1 MSAPASRAGAWPII
15 RAYWVSPDS
24 GPGWRLLAAVIA
36 LDLAL
41 VWRAAR
47 ITYWQKDFY
56 DALQQL
62 NEAAV
67 WPQLAA
73 LAALAL
79 TGLVLNTARTWL
91 AQSLEMRWRA
101 WMTEEHLR
109 RWLAGNAFW
118 RLERDQGD
126 QGEGGGHQGKGG
138 GLENADQ
145 RVAEDLRMVASGT
158 LTLGLGLISNFVSLL
173 TFSAIVWGL
182 SGALAITLGG
192 QTLQVPG
199 YMLWVAFIYALG
211 GSWAI
216 EKIGGRMVQID
227 YRQQQAEADFR
238 AALLR
243 IRESAEQIALYGGES
258 AERARLSAR
267 FAAVRRNWRDIMN
280 YTKRITIA
288 DNAYT
293 EVGALVPYMLQGPRL
308 FKGIITLGDLTQLI
322 QSFMRVRVALSWF
335 IYKYKDLALLRSALA
350 RLAEF
355 DAALQAASGA
365 TASAPRITRQRGPAA
380 SGYALQGVQALGP
393 GGRPLTPV
401 VNWRIAPGERWMLRG
416 PSGAG
421 KSTLLRALA
430 GLWTHG
436 HGHIATPP
444 GTAEAPETAET
455 PKTATAPGAAAAPR
469 AETLFVPQQ
478 SYLPAGTLR
487 ACLAYPALETAF
499 SDDDCQAALRWACL
513 PALTH
518 RLHESAHWARQL
530 SPGEQQRLAFARI
543 WLHRPRWLFLD
554 EATSALDEE
563 TEERLY
569 ARLTRDLPG
578 LTLVS
583 IAHRS
588 SLRRFHEH
596 EMQL

>member
-56 DALQQL
+56 DTLQKMD
-62 NEAAV
+62 EAAF
-67 WPQLAA
+67 WPLLAM
-73 LAALAL
+73 LVLLAL
-79 TGLVLNTARTWL
+79 TGLVLSTARTWL

-101 WMTEEHLR
+101 WMTDVYLK
-109 RWLAGNAFW
+109 RWLAGSAFW
-118 RLERDQGD
+118 RLEREQHLAGSSV
-126 QGEGGGHQGKGG
+126 
-138 GLENADQ
+138 ENVDQ
-145 RVAEDLRMVASGT
+145 RLAEDLRMLASDT
-158 LTLGLGLISNFVSLL
+158 LSLSLGLLSNFVSLF
-173 TFSAIVWGL
+173 TFSAIVWSMSGVL
-182 SGALAITLGG
+182 SITLGG
-192 QTLQVPG
+192 ASFEVPG
-199 YMLWVAFIYALG
+199 YMLWVALIYAAG
-211 GSWAI
+211 GSWLM
-216 EKIGGRMVQID
+216 EKIGGRMVAID

-238 AALLR
+238 TALMR
-243 IRESAEQIALYGGES
+243 IRESAEQIALYGGGH
-258 AERARLSAR
+258 AEHARLTAL
-267 FAAVRRNWRDIMN
+267 FDAVKHNWRDIMV
-280 YTKRITIA
+280 YTKRITIT

-293 EVGALVPYMLQGPRL
+293 EAGALVPYVLQGPRVL
-308 FKGIITLGDLTQLI
+308 KGIITMGDLIQLT

-335 IYKYKDLALLRSALA
+335 IYKYKSLALLRSALA

-444 GTAEAPETAET
+444 ETAEAPETAET

-569 ARLTRDLPG
+569 TRLTRDLPG

>member
-15 RAYWVSPDS
+15 RAYWVSADS

-56 DALQQL
+56 DTLQKMD
-62 NEAAV
+62 EAAF
-67 WPQLAA
+67 WPLLAM
-73 LAALAL
+73 LVLLAL

-101 WMTEEHLR
+101 WMTDVYLK
-109 RWLAGNAFW
+109 RWLAGGAFW
-118 RLERDQGD
+118 RLEREQHPAGCSV
-126 QGEGGGHQGKGG
+126 
-138 GLENADQ
+138 ENVDQ
-145 RVAEDLRMVASGT
+145 RLTEDLRMLASDT
-158 LTLGLGLISNFVSLL
+158 LSLSLGLLSNFVSLF
-173 TFSAIVWGL
+173 TFSAIVWSMSGVL
-182 SGALAITLGG
+182 SITLGG
-192 QTLQVPG
+192 ASFEVPG
-199 YMLWVAFIYALG
+199 YMLWVALIYAAG
-211 GSWAI
+211 GSWLM
-216 EKIGGRMVQID
+216 EKIGGRMVAID

-238 AALLR
+238 TALMR
-243 IRESAEQIALYGGES
+243 IRESAEQIALYGGGH
-258 AERARLSAR
+258 AEHARLTAL
-267 FAAVRRNWRDIMN
+267 FDAVKHNWRDIMV
-280 YTKRITIA
+280 YTKRITIT

-293 EVGALVPYMLQGPRL
+293 EAGALVPYVLQGPRVL
-308 FKGIITLGDLTQLI
+308 KGIITMGDLIQLT

-335 IYKYKDLALLRSALA
+335 IYKYKSLALLRSALA

-355 DAALQAASGA
+355 DAALQAAEA
-365 TASAPRITRQRGPAA
+365 ASNHMQDNAQDSAARVPHITRQ
-380 SGYALQGVQALGP
+380 SGSATDGYTLQDVQALGP
-393 GGRPLTPV
+393 RGQALTPV

-444 GTAEAPETAET
+444 G
-455 PKTATAPGAAAAPR
+455 AAAAPR

-478 SYLPAGTLR
+478 SYLPIDTLR

-588 SLRRFHEH
+588 SLRRFHGH

>member
-62 NEAAV
+62 NEAAF

-126 QGEGGGHQGKGG
+126 QGEGGGHRGG

-158 LTLGLGLISNFVSLL
+158 LTLGLGLISNFVSLF

-192 QTLQVPG
+192 QTLKVPG

-211 GSWAI
+211 G
-216 EKIGGRMVQID
+216 
-227 YRQQQAEADFR
+227 
-238 AALLR
+238 
-243 IRESAEQIALYGGES
+243 
-258 AERARLSAR
+258 
-267 FAAVRRNWRDIMN
+267 
-280 YTKRITIA
+280 
-288 DNAYT
+288 
-293 EVGALVPYMLQGPRL
+293 
-308 FKGIITLGDLTQLI
+308 
-322 QSFMRVRVALSWF
+322 
-335 IYKYKDLALLRSALA
+335 
-350 RLAEF
+350 
-355 DAALQAASGA
+355 
-365 TASAPRITRQRGPAA
+365 
-380 SGYALQGVQALGP
+380 
-393 GGRPLTPV
+393 
-401 VNWRIAPGERWMLRG
+401 
-416 PSGAG
+416 
-421 KSTLLRALA
+421 
-430 GLWTHG
+430 
-436 HGHIATPP
+436 
-444 GTAEAPETAET
+444 
-455 PKTATAPGAAAAPR
+455 
-469 AETLFVPQQ
+469 
-478 SYLPAGTLR
+478 
-487 ACLAYPALETAF
+487 
-499 SDDDCQAALRWACL
+499 
-513 PALTH
+513 
-518 RLHESAHWARQL
+518 
-530 SPGEQQRLAFARI
+530 
-543 WLHRPRWLFLD
+543 
-554 EATSALDEE
+554 
-563 TEERLY
+563 
-569 ARLTRDLPG
+569 
-578 LTLVS
+578 
-583 IAHRS
+583 
-588 SLRRFHEH
+588 
-596 EMQL
+596 

>member
-56 DALQQL
+56 DTLQKMD
-62 NEAAV
+62 EAAF
-67 WPQLAA
+67 WPLLAM
-73 LAALAL
+73 LVLLAL

-101 WMTEEHLR
+101 WMTDVYLK
-109 RWLAGNAFW
+109 RWLAGSAFW
-118 RLERDQGD
+118 RLEREQHPAGCSV
-126 QGEGGGHQGKGG
+126 
-138 GLENADQ
+138 ENVDQ
-145 RVAEDLRMVASGT
+145 RLAEDLRMLASDT
-158 LTLGLGLISNFVSLL
+158 LSLSLGLLSNFVSLF
-173 TFSAIVWGL
+173 TFSAIVWSMSGVL
-182 SGALAITLGG
+182 SITLGG
-192 QTLQVPG
+192 ASFEVPG
-199 YMLWVAFIYALG
+199 YMLWVALIYAAG
-211 GSWAI
+211 GSWLM
-216 EKIGGRMVQID
+216 EKIGGRMVAID

-238 AALLR
+238 TALMR
-243 IRESAEQIALYGGES
+243 IRESAEQIALYGGGH
-258 AERARLSAR
+258 AEHARLTAL
-267 FAAVRRNWRDIMN
+267 FDAVKHNWRDIMV
-280 YTKRITIA
+280 YTKRITIT

-293 EVGALVPYMLQGPRL
+293 EAGALVPYVLQGPRVL
-308 FKGIITLGDLTQLI
+308 KGIITMGDLIQLT

-335 IYKYKDLALLRSALA
+335 IYKYKSLALLRSALA

-355 DAALQAASGA
+355 DAALQAAEA
-365 TASAPRITRQRGPAA
+365 ASNHMQDNAQDSAARVPHITRQ
-380 SGYALQGVQALGP
+380 SGSATDGYTLQDVQALGP
-393 GGRPLTPV
+393 RGQALTPV

-421 KSTLLRALA
+421 KSTLLLALA

-436 HGHIATPP
+436 HGHIATP
-444 GTAEAPETAET
+444 
-455 PKTATAPGAAAAPR
+455 PGAAAAPR

-478 SYLPAGTLR
+478 SYLPIDTLR

-569 ARLTRDLPG
+569 TRLTRDLPG